1 MGRVKTFYRFLI
13 GWILCLVALSITT
26 IVFNHSFV
34 CGVTMI
40 KKVRNAT
47 RHTERA
53 LYVECLPYL
62 LRSVGGQ
69 DVIMAFAKS
78 AARD

>member
-13 GWILCLVALSITT
+13 GWILCLVALSNTT
-26 IVFNHSFV
+26 IVLCYV
-34 CGVTMI
+34 CKVTMI
-40 KKVRNAT
+40 KKVRDAT
-47 RHTERA
+47 RQRERD

>member
-1 MGRVKTFYRFLI
+1 
-13 GWILCLVALSITT
+13 
-26 IVFNHSFV
+26 
-34 CGVTMI
+34 MI
-40 KKVRNAT
+40 KKVRNET
-47 RHTERA
+47 RLSERERERA
-53 LYVECLPYL
+53 VQCLLYL